1 VTDYRREHGID
12 KVSLPEP
19 AAIAPP
25 EKIDPKPKVKKD
37 TRNVSLEL
45 LAQGLTISQIAAR
58 RGLALATI
66 EGHFA
71 FLVSKGEMEIGRVLA
86 DEKRRTIEE
95 KIVGMHSKSLKELK
109 AILGDDCSYGEIKL
123 ALAHLKYMEE
133 Q

>member
-1 VTDYRREHGID
+1 
-12 KVSLPEP
+12 
-19 AAIAPP
+19 
-25 EKIDPKPKVKKD
+25 
-37 TRNVSLEL
+37 
-45 LAQGLTISQIAAR
+45 
-58 RGLALATI
+58 
-66 EGHFA
+66 
-71 FLVSKGEMEIGRVLA
+71 LA